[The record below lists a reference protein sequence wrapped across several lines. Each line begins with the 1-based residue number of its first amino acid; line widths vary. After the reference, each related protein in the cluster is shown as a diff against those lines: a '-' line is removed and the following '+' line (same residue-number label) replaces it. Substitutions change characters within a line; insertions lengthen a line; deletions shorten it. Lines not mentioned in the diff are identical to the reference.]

1 MALLATIAATAAIWA
16 AFLRGGETGGSPLA
30 SGQRVGVSAPVVAL
44 VRGMSPDQLV
54 DQVLLLG
61 FDGTDATSP
70 AITELRERQIG
81 GVLVGPANWVDASQ
95 GATLISALRG
105 AGLAGGRIPPL
116 IVTAQE
122 GGEYRT
128 FPDLPPD
135 ARELDI
141 GERGSQRAAEAWS
154 NAAGEALRTVGVD
167 LNLFPV
173 ADVATVDSPVAGRA
187 FSDDAATAAEMTAA
201 AVRGCHDAGIACAV
215 LHFPGLGAASQD
227 TNKGPATVG
236 LDERSLA
243 ERDLAAFRAA
253 FAERV
258 PAVVLSLA
266 FYAAYDP
273 VTPGAMSSQIATD
286 LLRDQLG
293 YTGPAITD
301 DLGAGAVKA
310 TYRVP
315 AAATMAIAA
324 GADLLQIDS
333 PADQTGVREALLH
346 AVSSGVLPEE
356 RLREAAGR
364 VLELKRRMGLLK
376 GSL

>member
-1 MALLATIAATAAIWA
+1 VALLATIAATAAIWA

-30 SGQRVGVSAPVVAL
+30 SGQRAGVSPPVAAL

-70 AITELRERQIG
+70 AITELRQRQIG

-135 ARELDI
+135 ARERDI
-141 GERGSQRAAEAWS
+141 GEGGSPRAAEAWS
-154 NAAGEALRTVGVD
+154 KAAGEALRAVGVD

-201 AVRGCHDAGIACAV
+201 AVRGCQDAGIACAV

-227 TNKGPATVG
+227 TNQGPATVS

-273 VTPGAMSSQIATD
+273 VTPGAMSSEIATD

-310 TYRVP
+310 TYKVP

-356 RLREAAGR
+356 RLQEAAGR

>member
-1 MALLATIAATAAIWA
+1 
-16 AFLRGGETGGSPLA
+16 
-30 SGQRVGVSAPVVAL
+30 
-44 VRGMSPDQLV
+44 
-54 DQVLLLG
+54 
-61 FDGTDATSP
+61 
-70 AITELRERQIG
+70 
-81 GVLVGPANWVDASQ
+81 VDASQ

-128 FPDLPPD
+128 FPELPPD

-141 GERGSQRAAEAWS
+141 GKRGSPPEAEAWS
-154 NAAGEALRTVGVD
+154 KATGEALRAVGVD

-227 TNKGPATVG
+227 TNKGPATVS

-243 ERDLAAFRAA
+243 ARDLAAFRAA

-258 PAVVLSLA
+258 PGVVLSLA

-273 VTPGAMSSQIATD
+273 VTPGAMSSRIATD

-293 YTGPAITD
+293 YAGPAITD

-310 TYRVP
+310 TYKVP
-315 AAATMAIAA
+315 AAATMAMEA

-333 PADQTGVREALLH
+333 PADQTGVREALLG

-356 RLREAAGR
+356 RLQEAAGR